1 MLFQTAKST
10 SNRASSRTLVR
21 RREEAGNTVII
32 SYRDMARANRAA
44 LGEAV
49 RLCLCLTC
57 VKEATSGWTGEKQR
71 LHKDNIWGN
80 IFKLKVF
87 YVTAENGKV

>member
-1 MLFQTAKST
+1 M
-10 SNRASSRTLVR
+10 R